1 MLSGM
6 QVMLSGMQ
14 VMLSAMWD
22 AQWDADP
29 SQEQGQLW
37 LCPHRV
43 LLFLCISGIP
53 ISLAK

>member
-1 MLSGM
+1 
-6 QVMLSGMQ
+6 MLSGMQ